1 MKASVG
7 DDNSA
12 DIELDGEASEAAKA
26 FANNGY
32 LAALNGNMEICDEKS
47 KECNRMMICGTD
59 LCNTFEP
66 TQWKDSTLANDCPAG
81 KWKNGL
87 GGMYFNRSS
96 RRKRGMASNPLFIIP
111 NLAMATLG
119 LKEMGTFLWEGRE
132 KREN

>member
-1 MKASVG
+1 MQNFVNFVVFRGDKIKVDLKLKASVG

-12 DIELDGEASEAAKA
+12 DIKLDGEASEAAKA

-47 KECNRMMICGTD
+47 KECNRMMICATD

-66 TQWKDSTLANDCPAG
+66 TQWKASTLANDCPAG

-87 GGMYFNRSS
+87 GGMYFKTNIF
-96 RRKRGMASNPLFIIP
+96 PF
-111 NLAMATLG
+111 
-119 LKEMGTFLWEGRE
+119 
-132 KREN
+132 